1 MPVLKSR
8 GDSIEPLL
16 FQKYPALK
24 GHIAWQSLGNFPTP
38 VRKLEKLGKEIGHQN
53 IWIKQDDKSS
63 DAYGGNKV
71 RKLEFILPEALRLKR
86 KTIITFGGIGT
97 NHGLATTIHGRRLGL
112 DTLLVLVDQPVTA
125 HVQED
130 LLLFHHFG
138 AEICRAHNT
147 FGAGLRTIGYF
158 LTRPGL
164 HFVPTGGSSPLGAL
178 GFVNAAFELKNQ
190 IESGQLPEPKYI
202 FLALGSKGTLAGLMV
217 GCRLAGLKSTVIG
230 VRVAYHWLA
239 NEKNTAK
246 LANSVISLMRRH
258 DKAVPDISFSEKDIH
273 VVHDFFGEGYG
284 FATSQGKEALGLI
297 ARTENVELDLTY
309 TAKAFAAL
317 LDFVKKHRE
326 LGNTPILFWHTYSS
340 VDLTT
345 IVKQDHDYTKLPGSF
360 HDVFQT
366 NMIPYI

>member
-1 MPVLKSR
+1 
-8 GDSIEPLL
+8 
-16 FQKYPALK
+16 
-24 GHIAWQSLGNFPTP
+24 
-38 VRKLEKLGKEIGHQN
+38 
-53 IWIKQDDKSS
+53 
-63 DAYGGNKV
+63 
-71 RKLEFILPEALRLKR
+71 
-86 KTIITFGGIGT
+86 TFGGIGT

-125 HVQED
+125 HVQEG
-130 LLLFHHFG
+130 LLLLHHFG
-138 AEICRAHNT
+138 TEICRAHNT

-202 FLALGSKGTLAGLMV
+202 FLALGSKGTLAGLTV
-217 GCRLAGLKSTVIG
+217 GCKLAGLKSTVIG

-345 IVKQDHDYTKLPGSF
+345 IVKQDHDYTKLPKSF